1 MLSINTIMREGLVSN
16 LEMKQAIILNG
27 RTCKGSNYWLTSP
40 PDLRSRSIIDA
51 APFRLL
57 LKYSIGMPLFDGPLK
72 CPDCGSLQ
80 DKFGHHALSC
90 RVGSVSIDKHNSIV
104 RAIYSQMKQARIS
117 CSMEAFNPMNDSR
130 QRPGDIHM
138 ADFDNYGDAF
148 FDISVI
154 NICADSY
161 ASRASK
167 GVLEGSSIRY
177 VAKMKKYP
185 DLGPRFKPLIL
196 ESTGG
201 WHKLSFNYIRTL
213 ADHIAS
219 RTNKSASDALNSLL
233 RAVSF
238 CLQRHQGTMLVRRCL
253 GLN

>member
-1 MLSINTIMREGLVSN
+1 M
-16 LEMKQAIILNG
+16 
-27 RTCKGSNYWLTSP
+27 
-40 PDLRSRSIIDA
+40 
-51 APFRLL
+51 
-57 LKYSIGMPLFDGPLK
+57 
-72 CPDCGSLQ
+72 
-80 DKFGHHALSC
+80 
-90 RVGSVSIDKHNSIV
+90 
-104 RAIYSQMKQARIS
+104 
-117 CSMEAFNPMNDSR
+117 
-130 QRPGDIHM
+130 
-138 ADFDNYGDAF
+138 
-148 FDISVI
+148 I

-213 ADHIAS
+213 ADHVAS